1 LRPAEQ
7 DRRVRILKPTEKL
20 RAHDRDWLAAHYTT
34 LTVLYPQ
41 YDYGLVMRRDPQFQ
55 AVHRRVCVPFMSLG
69 AKLFLSE
76 PDMMLFLNRAAGY
89 PVIASLL
96 QAALSSG
103 DYPHAAVP
111 YADVGDR
118 FGVSRTQPDSSVAV
132 IERVVPIGPL
142 HVRTCL
148 LLCDIAADTG
158 NEEAIRVYTLNLVRL
173 WVLLAANWRRF
184 I

>member
-1 LRPAEQ
+1 L

-20 RAHDRDWLAAHYTT
+20 RAHDRDWAARYTP
-34 LTVLYPQ
+34 LTVLYPHH
-41 YDYGLVMRRDPQFQ
+41 DYGLVMRRDPQFQ

-69 AKLFLSE
+69 AKLSC
-76 PDMMLFLNRAAGY
+76 PSRTLNRAAGY